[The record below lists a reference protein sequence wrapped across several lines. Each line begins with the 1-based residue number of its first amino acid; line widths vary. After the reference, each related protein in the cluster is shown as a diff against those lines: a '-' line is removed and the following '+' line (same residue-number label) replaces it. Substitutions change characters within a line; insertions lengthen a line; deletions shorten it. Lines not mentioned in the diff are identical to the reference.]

1 MEIEMKKKSKL
12 SIQSMDFNS
21 IFSIFDNDDVSQEEA
36 VEERHVVVDIESQD
50 EDEPEDGEDLEENAE
65 R

>member
-1 MEIEMKKKSKL
+1 MKKKSKL